1 MNDAGFYERRKEQ
14 IDNKLEMI
22 AKLETA
28 QLKSFFESEYERHK
42 NKHNPIVNWDNQ
54 KLTK

>member
-28 QLKSFFESEYERHK
+28 QLKAFFESEYERHK